1 MKCRDLFR
9 NSDVIYVP
17 VEDDLQKQEN
27 QITTYASYHGIRVRM
42 ELGLWVN
49 PATQECER
57 VLKVSYV
64 EDCERKVKQDSKRT
78 EIAKQK
84 LEKIERI
91 RNYLKQGL
99 NGIDIA
105 RLEGCSKQYI
115 YQFIKD
121 YHITAR

>member
-1 MKCRDLFR
+1 MKCRDLFKD
-9 NSDVIYVP
+9 SDIVYVP

-27 QITTYASYHGIRVRM
+27 AITTYASYHGIRVRM

-57 VLKVSYV
+57 VLKISYV
-64 EDCERKVKQDSKRT
+64 GDCEEKVKKDSKRT

-121 YHITAR
+121 YHISAR